1 MDRHCAVGSMRHRLY
16 LEAAGS
22 GEIGMAYF
30 PRKMDSIERGGKVV
44 ADIFCV
50 LLLGAIAAACAGIL
64 LGISATVLVVL
75 GLLIIDYYMPDTDES
90 AASVVR

>member
-1 MDRHCAVGSMRHRLY
+1 
-16 LEAAGS
+16 
-22 GEIGMAYF
+22 MAYF

-64 LGISATVLVVL
+64 LGVGATVLVVL
-75 GLLIIDYYMPDTDES
+75 GLLIIDYFVSDTEES
-90 AASVVR
+90 AAGVVR

>member
-1 MDRHCAVGSMRHRLY
+1 
-16 LEAAGS
+16 
-22 GEIGMAYF
+22 MAYF

-64 LGISATVLVVL
+64 LGVGATILVVL
-75 GLLIIDYYMPDTDES
+75 GLLIIDYFVPDTDES
-90 AASVVR
+90 AAGVVR